1 MTDTWHTRTESKP
14 VHITSQNRSSYPRIH
29 PELHRKCRQHSGKQR
44 ADFVQWLLLLAHGS
58 TVEIKG
64 PRLDII
70 HNFDENRV
78 SVGCCRGTGSGISAF
93 ARVRQYPTSS
103 LKPLPLPSLHNS
115 FTPN

>member
-44 ADFVQWLLLLAHGS
+44 ADFVQGLFLLLAQGS
-58 TVEIKG
+58 TLEIKG

-70 HNFDENRV
+70 HNFDKRIEYLYTLLQRNWEWNRP
-78 SVGCCRGTGSGISAF
+78 IDL
-93 ARVRQYPTSS
+93 YP
-103 LKPLPLPSLHNS
+103 
-115 FTPN
+115 